1 MVANARFSS
10 ASTLDAN
17 YVMTIVIVMATIVSE
32 STYEFWIS
40 FHWLFVV
47 ELLNFNI
54 TTFTVGTTK
63 IQVSTVV
70 VLEVCC
76 SVVILRS

>member
-1 MVANARFSS
+1 MVANARFSF
-10 ASTLDAN
+10 ASTFDAN
-17 YVMTIVIVMATIVSE
+17 YVVTIVIIMATIVSE
-32 STYEFWIS
+32 STYEFWIF

-54 TTFTVGTTK
+54 TTFTVGTAI